1 MKMVKKYSIFVLIL
15 INAMTFVIVQTY
27 YFNEKLVG
35 YAQNKRNC
43 VIYIINTMNRPINCN
58 VEIAATGEEHAKG
71 LMGRSEICD
80 NCGMLFV
87 FDDED
92 YRTFWMKNTKI
103 PLSIA
108 FIDKNG
114 IINDI
119 QDMKPYQTF
128 PTYSSKYPAKFA
140 LEVNQGWFKKNFI
153 TTGSKVISNGCISK

>member
-1 MKMVKKYSIFVLIL
+1 MKKNSIFIL
-15 INAMTFVIVQTY
+15 IIISAICLVIVRKY
-27 YFNEKLVG
+27 CGNEKLLV

-43 VIYIINTMNRPINCN
+43 VIYIINTMNRQINCN
-58 VEIAATGEEHAKG
+58 VEIAATSEEHAQG
-71 LMGRSEICD
+71 LMGRSELCD
-80 NCGMLFV
+80 NCGMLFI
-87 FDDED
+87 FDDDE

-140 LEVNQGWFKKNFI
+140 LEVNQGWFKINNI
-153 TTGSKVISNGCISK
+153 TTGSKVILNGCISK

>member
-1 MKMVKKYSIFVLIL
+1 MVKKNSIFIVI
-15 INAMTFVIVQTY
+15 ISVIYFVIIQKY
-27 YFNEKLVG
+27 YFNGNISVH
-35 YAQNKRNC
+35 AQNKRSC
-43 VIYIINTMNRPINCN
+43 VIYIINTMNRHISCN
-58 VEIAATGEEHAKG
+58 VEIASTHEEHSKG
-71 LMGRSEICD
+71 LMGRSELCD
-80 NCGMLFV
+80 NCGMLFI
-87 FDDED
+87 FENED

-140 LEVNQGWFKKNFI
+140 LELNQGWFKNNYI
-153 TTGSKVISNGCISK
+153 TTGSKVIVNGCIGK

>member
-1 MKMVKKYSIFVLIL
+1 MI
-15 INAMTFVIVQTY
+15 AMYFVILQKY
-27 YFNEKLVG
+27 FFNEKLVV

-43 VIYIINTMNRPINCN
+43 IIFIINTMNTPISCK
-58 VEIAATGEEHAKG
+58 VEIAATAEEHAKG
-71 LMGRSEICD
+71 LMGRSELCD

-92 YRTFWMKNTKI
+92 YRTFWMKNTQI

-128 PTYSSKYPAKFA
+128 PSYTSKYPAKFA
-140 LEVNQGWFKKNFI
+140 LEVNQGWFEKNFI
-153 TTGSKVISNGCISK
+153 TTGSKVISNGRISK